1 MRRTATSRL
10 SDVVVQLAAAS
21 ALCVIAT
28 AQPLQLELA
37 KRGNQGTTPF
47 HTPTAVLVTEVIKL
61 FIALGTW
68 LCQYRT
74 LEYTGLEEFRWFN
87 SIVFAVP
94 ALLFA
99 VQNNLVYFAMQ
110 DLDPPTFQLWAC
122 FKLIPVGVFS
132 RALLGKRLSPVQWC
146 ALLLLALG
154 MANTTQGGGGAKHTE
169 AGGGRHQSANVV
181 RGIATLVFNGCLSG
195 LSTVLNEW
203 LIKFQDPRA
212 PLMFKNLQ
220 IYLWGSFI
228 CAAGASPSTVGQ
240 LLAPLPALIVLTNA
254 CAGLC
259 VSAVLKYCDSLVKGF
274 STSVSV
280 LLAMGCSSLL
290 FEFRL
295 TRPFSIGVAVVCCSF
310 YLYFGAFNARLLR
323 DEEEVVGEI
332 GSESDDNERLLATPA
347 SALQEVRSSSNED
360 PAATSPRVKSKMLPL
375 PA

>member
-1 MRRTATSRL
+1 MA
-10 SDVVVQLAAAS
+10 
-21 ALCVIAT
+21 
-28 AQPLQLELA
+28 PLRA
-37 KRGNQGTTPF
+37 
-47 HTPTAVLVTEVIKL
+47 
-61 FIALGTW
+61 
-68 LCQYRT
+68 
-74 LEYTGLEEFRWFN
+74 
-87 SIVFAVP
+87 
-94 ALLFA
+94 
-99 VQNNLVYFAMQ
+99 
-110 DLDPPTFQLWAC
+110 
-122 FKLIPVGVFS
+122 FS
-132 RALLGKRLSPVQWC
+132 RGTLRGALR
-146 ALLLLALG
+146 
-154 MANTTQGGGGAKHTE
+154 GGAARG